1 VTERVSAG
9 LVLYRVRAGQLQVL
23 LVHPGGPF
31 FTRRDAGYWS
41 IPKGEIEP
49 GEDLLKAAIREVQE
63 EVGLELGSDARFI
76 SLGSIRQKGGKLVHA
91 WAVECD
97 CDTPPVNRS
106 NTFTLEWPP
115 HSGQF
120 QQFPEVDRAEF
131 FPLDQAR
138 EKIKETQ
145 RPLLDRLEAALGR
158 AAGPADVG
166 YRVTPPS

>member
-1 VTERVSAG
+1 MAERVSAG
-9 LVLYRVRAGQLQVL
+9 LLLYRVRGGRLEVL

-31 FTRRDAGYWS
+31 FARRDAGYWS
-41 IPKGEIEP
+41 IPKGEIES

-63 EVGLELGSDARFI
+63 EVGVEIDPADRFI
-76 SLGSIRQKGGKLVHA
+76 PLGSIRQKGGKVVHA
-91 WAVECD
+91 WGLEWDREPPAV
-97 CDTPPVNRS
+97 NAS

-131 FPLDQAR
+131 FSLDQAR

-145 RPLLDRLEAALGR
+145 RPLLDRLAAALGR
-158 AAGPADVG
+158 SNG
-166 YRVTPPS
+166 